1 MKQLTYEELRRLAGL
16 SEADTR
22 EKDKTSLGLDWDT
35 MFDEPKN
42 HKVATTGTKPDTVPA
57 MPTASKA
64 QTSAAT
70 ARINPTDQMRD
81 MLGKLDRTQFPDS
94 GQDQAAE
101 VPEQEPVTPQTLP
114 ALISK
119 HIATTGGTV
128 TPDWH
133 AVANLPGN
141 ADRVINMLGKQLF
154 GAFTRT
160 PTQQINMIGNLG
172 GQGPNTEEEVRSV
185 ANWVVQHGRPVD
197 TATLDFDKIMP
208 GYKAEIQMYS
218 AGGVRFE
225 LVRDAFGDYIYAWPE
240 GDSVDTQ
247 QQVDQDA
254 TKKLR

>member
-16 SEADTR
+16 SEADTKY
-22 EKDKTSLGLDWDT
+22 KDKTGFDLDWDT
-35 MFDEPKN
+35 MFDEPAD
-42 HKVATTGTKPDTVPA
+42 HKVTTTSNKSDSVPA

-64 QTSAAT
+64 ATAAAT

-81 MLGKLDRTQFPDS
+81 MLSKLDRSQFPDT
-94 GQDQAAE
+94 GETDQ
-101 VPEQEPVTPQTLP
+101 VPEPEPVTPENLP
-114 ALISK
+114 AIISK
-119 HIATTGGTV
+119 QIATTGGTV
-128 TPDWH
+128 TPEWH

-160 PTQQINMIGNLG
+160 PTKQINMIGNLG
-172 GQGPNTEEEVRSV
+172 GQGPNTVEEVRSV
-185 ANWVVQHGRPVD
+185 ANWVVQNGRPVD

-208 GYKAEIQMYS
+208 GYKAEIKMYS

-240 GDSVDTQ
+240 SDSIDAQ
-247 QQVDQDA
+247 QQVSNTD
-254 TKKLR
+254 TKKLK